1 MFHSSRRQG
10 RGWKGPP
17 QVPARGAAVP
27 HSLQCLRDTAAPGA
41 QPACLPQAS
50 LALRVLGQCWGCGWP
65 RRGGRAQAYSVLDR
79 LLGGSGRRGGSS
91 VSGCAVGDTDSR
103 TPAETSCC
111 VESSSPA
118 PRKAPCPSRTPGW
131 TDRPDSQPA
140 GSKEAEPRGPAVQTA
155 PRPRQPLRG
164 ADPGGRKMRACRG
177 SGHEPDGWHPHAQQ
191 RRTERGVIPPSKGRE
206 QQPSELRNGTLQ
218 ARSRPEGLVLR
229 GSLDTKHPHG
239 QTLGDR
245 HGDRGVPAGTPR
257 GGRGQGRRGQGRGC
271 SGGTGGGTGPEP
283 GWISVRPPVLGA
295 GGRPGLSMCP
305 PSGELCWLRGHS
317 PYSCQTRTRS
327 S

>member
-1 MFHSSRRQG
+1 MKRWWLNALGAQGLFHSSRRQG

-65 RRGGRAQAYSVLDR
+65 RRGGRAQAYGVLDR

-140 GSKEAEPRGPAVQTA
+140 GSEEAEPRGPAVQTA

-177 SGHEPDGWHPHAQQ
+177 SGHEPDGVAPTCPAA
-191 RRTERGVIPPSKGRE
+191 ER
-206 QQPSELRNGTLQ
+206 
-218 ARSRPEGLVLR
+218 
-229 GSLDTKHPHG
+229 
-239 QTLGDR
+239 
-245 HGDRGVPAGTPR
+245 
-257 GGRGQGRRGQGRGC
+257 
-271 SGGTGGGTGPEP
+271 
-283 GWISVRPPVLGA
+283 
-295 GGRPGLSMCP
+295 
-305 PSGELCWLRGHS
+305 SGEL
-317 PYSCQTRTRS
+317 SCPQRDESNSAPKRDAPGKEPA
-327 S
+327 

>member
-10 RGWKGPP
+10 RGRKGPP

-27 HSLQCLRDTAAPGA
+27 HSLQGLRDTAAPGA

-65 RRGGRAQAYSVLDR
+65 RRGGRAQAYGVLDR

-131 TDRPDSQPA
+131 TGQTRSPQAAKRRSRGARPCRPLHA
-140 GSKEAEPRGPAVQTA
+140 PGSPSAVQT
-155 PRPRQPLRG
+155 LE
-164 ADPGGRKMRACRG
+164 DGRCVLAAAAVT
-177 SGHEPDGWHPHAQQ
+177 SQTGWHPHAQQ
-191 RRTERGVIPPSKGRE
+191 RRTERGVILPSKGRE
-206 QQPSELRNGTLQ
+206 QQCSELRNGTLQ

-229 GSLDTKHPHG
+229 GSLDTKRPHG
-239 QTLGDR
+239 QTLGDG
-245 HGDRGVPAGTPR
+245 HGDRGGPAGTHR
-257 GGRGQGRRGQGRGC
+257 GGRGQGRRGLTAGAGAA
-271 SGGTGGGTGPEP
+271 GTGTGLLRRHR
-283 GWISVRPPVLGA
+283 WWD
-295 GGRPGLSMCP
+295 RPGTRADLSTT
-305 PSGELCWLRGHS
+305 PSAGCWRAPWAQHVSPLR
-317 PYSCQTRTRS
+317 
-327 S
+327 